1 MPTERRRLGRAS
13 TPWGAVGLVAAAL
26 ASVFAP
32 PRSAHAEAT
41 ELSEAERKAAARS
54 LFQEGVKAQD
64 AGRHAEALV
73 LFSKAQKLYDAPT
86 HLLHIAE
93 CQALTGKL
101 VEAAETYETLKR
113 VPLAP
118 GAPDVF
124 VEAKRR
130 AEQDLPALR
139 ARIPSLRI
147 DVSPRPEGLLAFQLV
162 VNGVRI
168 PLELVGVARPVDPGT
183 TVVEAT
189 ADGFEPARLAV
200 VVQEKET
207 RTVGLALV
215 ARRSPAPPLAVP
227 YAPAPPPYAPY
238 PAPAP
243 YGPPYPQAL
252 PSPPP
257 SPPPAPP
264 TSSTGFV
271 LGAHGGYLGRLSSSL
286 DDTSASGFTLGGD
299 ALVRFAKVIV
309 AGATFDVGSIDG
321 AATVLGAARIGFFTH
336 PEKTAFTL
344 SALAGGRSVGRGVG
358 GGGAFGGSMGFT
370 IPIAGRFRLDPR
382 LDLTATSVGD
392 TLLPILFLGLGF
404 AYDKSFPPAPEAPQ
418 R

>member
-1 MPTERRRLGRAS
+1 MI
-13 TPWGAVGLVAAAL
+13 LVTAAL
-26 ASVFAP
+26 GATFAP
-32 PRSAHAEAT
+32 PRSAHAQAG

-54 LFQEGVKAQD
+54 LFQEGVRAQD
-64 AGRHAEALV
+64 AGRYADALV

-139 ARIPSLRI
+139 GRIPSLRI
-147 DVSPRPEGLLAFQLV
+147 DVSPRPEGLGGFQLV

-183 TVVEAT
+183 TLVEAT
-189 ADGFEPARLAV
+189 ADGFEPARLEV
-200 VVQEKET
+200 VIREKET

-215 ARRSPAPPLAVP
+215 AARSPQPPLGVP
-227 YAPAPPPYAPY
+227 YAPAPPPYTPY

-243 YGPPYPQAL
+243 YVPTYPPQAP

-257 SPPPAPP
+257 SHPASPP

-271 LGAHGGYLGRLSSSL
+271 VGAHGGYLGRLSSSL
-286 DDTSASGFTLGGD
+286 DDTSASGFTIGGD

-309 AGATFDVGSIDG
+309 VGATFDAGSIDG
-321 AATVLGAARIGFFTH
+321 AGTVLGAARIGFFTH

-344 SALAGGRSVGRGVG
+344 SAIAGGRSVGRGVG
-358 GGGAFGGSMGFT
+358 GGGAFGGSIGFT

-382 LDLTATSVGD
+382 LDLTATSIGD
-392 TLLPILFLGLGF
+392 TLLPFLFLGLGF
-404 AYDKSFPPAPEAPQ
+404 AYDKSFPPALESPE

>member
-1 MPTERRRLGRAS
+1 MQR
-13 TPWGAVGLVAAAL
+13 WGAVVLVAVAL
-26 ASVFAP
+26 GPSFVVA
-32 PRSAHAEAT
+32 RSAHAETA

-64 AGRHAEALV
+64 AGKYADALV

-113 VPLAP
+113 VPLAA

-147 DVSPRPEGLLAFQLV
+147 DVSPRPEGLARFQLV
-162 VNGVRI
+162 VNGVRL

-183 TVVEAT
+183 TLVEAT
-189 ADGFEPARLAV
+189 ADGFEPARLDV
-200 VVQEKET
+200 VIREKET

-215 ARRSPAPPLAVP
+215 AQRSPAPPLAVP
-227 YAPAPPPYAPY
+227 YTQAPPLYAPY

-243 YGPPYPQAL
+243 YVPPYL
-252 PSPPP
+252 PPAPPPPPP
-257 SPPPAPP
+257 SPP

-286 DDTSASGFTLGGD
+286 DETSASGLTFGGD

-309 AGATFDVGSIDG
+309 AGATFDVGSVDG
-321 AATVLGAARIGFFTH
+321 AATVMGAARIGFFTH
-336 PEKTAFTL
+336 PEKTAFTM

-358 GGGAFGGSMGFT
+358 GGGAFGGSLGFT

-392 TLLPILFLGLGF
+392 ALLPFLFLGLGF
-404 AYDKSFPPAPEAPQ
+404 AYDKSFPPTLEAPQ

>member
-1 MPTERRRLGRAS
+1 MILFVATLGA
-13 TPWGAVGLVAAAL
+13 T
-26 ASVFAP
+26 FAP
-32 PRSAHAEAT
+32 PRGAHAEAG

-113 VPLAP
+113 VPLAA

-147 DVSPRPEGLLAFQLV
+147 DVSPRPEGLGRFQLV
-162 VNGVRI
+162 VNGVRL

-183 TVVEAT
+183 TLVEAT
-189 ADGFEPARLAV
+189 ADGFEPARLEV
-200 VVQEKET
+200 VIREKET

-215 ARRSPAPPLAVP
+215 AQRSPAPPLAVP
-227 YAPAPPPYAPY
+227 YTPAPPPYAPY

-243 YGPPYPQAL
+243 YVPPYLPQAP

-257 SPPPAPP
+257 SPP

-271 LGAHGGYLGRLSSSL
+271 VGAHGGYLGRLSSSL

-321 AATVLGAARIGFFTH
+321 AATVMGAARIGFFTH
-336 PEKTAFTL
+336 PEKTAFTM
-344 SALAGGRSVGRGVG
+344 SALAGARAVGRGVG
-358 GGGAFGGSMGFT
+358 GGGAFGGSIGFT

-382 LDLTATSVGD
+382 LDLTATSIGD
-392 TLLPILFLGLGF
+392 TLLPFLFLGLGF
-404 AYDKSFPPAPEAPQ
+404 AYDKSFPPALEAPE